1 MTKQE
6 FDKYVKKYGK
16 GKRGAFVFAEL
27 DESEIPHAGVCGGGF
42 EALICISCIIKN
54 YAKKANAPVDA
65 VVETIVMMIKDA
77 IRSEEEQN
85 KEEANKIIEGMF
97 NGKDK

>member
-27 DESEIPHAGVCGGGF
+27 EETGIPLAGVCGGGF
-42 EALICISCIIKN
+42 EAMICIACIIKN
-54 YAKKANAPVDA
+54 YAKKSNAPVDKVIEA
-65 VVETIVMMIKDA
+65 ITIMIKDA

>member
-27 DESEIPHAGVCGGGF
+27 DETGIPHAGVCGGGF
-42 EALICISCIIKN
+42 EAMICISCIIKN
-54 YAKKANAPVDA
+54 YAKKSNVHVDA
-65 VVETIVMMIKDA
+65 VVEAITIMIKDA
-77 IRSEEEQN
+77 IRSEEDQN

-97 NGKDK
+97 NGKNK

>member
-27 DESEIPHAGVCGGGF
+27 DEKEIPHAGVCGGGF
-42 EALICISCIIKN
+42 EAMICIACIIKN
-54 YAKKANAPVDA
+54 YAKKSNAPVDKVIEA
-65 VVETIVMMIKDA
+65 ITMMIKDA
-77 IRSEEEQN
+77 IRSEEEQS

>member
-6 FDKYVKKYGK
+6 FDKYVKKYRK
-16 GKRGAFVFAEL
+16 GKRGAFVFSEL
-27 DESEIPHAGVCGGGF
+27 DETGIPHVGVCGGGF

-54 YAKKANAPVDA
+54 YAKKSNAPVDA
-65 VVETIVMMIKDA
+65 VIETITMMNAIK
-77 IRSEEEQN
+77 SEEEQN
-85 KEEANKIIEGMF
+85 REEANKIIEGMF